1 MEGKNFKKKKF
12 NYKKRSNKKYYNY
25 DCIKNDLNKTL
36 NINNTMRVIKDY
48 YAFVSDK
55 GYDANNICCLL
66 DYEKYLLH
74 K

>member
-1 MEGKNFKKKKF
+1 MEEKNFKKKKF
-12 NYKKRSNKKYYNY
+12 NYKKSSNKKPYNY
-25 DCIKNDLNKTL
+25 YIKNELNKTL